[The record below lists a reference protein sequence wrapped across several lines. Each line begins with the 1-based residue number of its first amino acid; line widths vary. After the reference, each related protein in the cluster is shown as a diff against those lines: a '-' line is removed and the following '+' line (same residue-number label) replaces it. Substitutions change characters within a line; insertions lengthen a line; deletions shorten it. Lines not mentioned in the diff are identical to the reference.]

1 MLTYPDHD
9 PRFAAA
15 LARAY
20 NDWLHDFCRTD
31 PSRLLGAGMISVYD
45 INDAVEETSGRG
57 RIWLSLRVSTLEFG
71 QRQELV

>member
-45 INDAVEETSGRG
+45 INDAVEETH
-57 RIWLSLRVSTLEFG
+57 RVVEEYGFRSCFC
-71 QRQELV
+71 